1 MNDAKES
8 SNASFLQQQ
17 AMMQMNSSSNLVED
31 GAAFSW
37 DDETK
42 LDSVFQFQF
51 QFSGIQIEERDH
63 QNQSSDDFAAYS
75 LPQNMNVFDHRIQ
88 TVHTNTETQ
97 L

>member
-1 MNDAKES
+1 MNEAKES
-8 SNASFLQQQ
+8 FNVSFLQQQ
-17 AMMQMNSSSNLVED
+17 AMMQMNNSSNLVED

-42 LDSVFQFQF
+42 LDSVFQF